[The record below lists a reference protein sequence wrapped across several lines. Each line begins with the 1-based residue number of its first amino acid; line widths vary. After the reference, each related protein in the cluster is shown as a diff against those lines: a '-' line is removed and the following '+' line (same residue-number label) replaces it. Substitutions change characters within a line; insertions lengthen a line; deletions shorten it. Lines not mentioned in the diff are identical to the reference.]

1 MNTVVV
7 FFCIYRVKNKGIRY
21 NKRNDNAKK
30 IHNKELIMQ
39 LDVIQKFNQVLT
51 YQDSLLSLIK
61 YLYYNRKGLPPHLR
75 SGSSPTCSVVKIS
88 DQNTVIS

>member
-1 MNTVVV
+1 MDTIVVL
-7 FFCIYRVKNKGIRY
+7 FDINGIENKSICY
-21 NKRNDNAKK
+21 NQRNDNAKQ

-39 LDVIQKFNQVLT
+39 LNVIQKFNQVLT

-75 SGSSPTCSVVKIS
+75 NGSSPTCSVVKIS
-88 DQNTVIS
+88 DQNTVII